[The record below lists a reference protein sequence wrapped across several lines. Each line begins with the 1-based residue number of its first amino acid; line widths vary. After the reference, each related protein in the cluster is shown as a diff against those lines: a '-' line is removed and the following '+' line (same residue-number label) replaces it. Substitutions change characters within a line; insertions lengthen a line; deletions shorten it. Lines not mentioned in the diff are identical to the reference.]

1 MSAREER
8 KLGETFAGPMA
19 SNPQE
24 CGTKPGGDLVPL
36 FSGLTPRKMPR
47 RRCSSRGSN
56 KRLPILTKTGERKTG
71 RSLIY

>member
-1 MSAREER
+1 MSALRTNTREER

-36 FSGLTPRKMPR
+36 FWVR
-47 RRCSSRGSN
+47 RLGKCQGDDA
-56 KRLPILTKTGERKTG
+56 PHGG
-71 RSLIY
+71 RASISQF

>member
-36 FSGLTPRKMPR
+36 FWV
-47 RRCSSRGSN
+47 
-56 KRLPILTKTGERKTG
+56 
-71 RSLIY
+71 